1 MKSAIEKLLK
11 TANNL
16 DSMGL
21 FSEANILTRLAYDFN
36 NPEKE
41 EIVDDSL
48 INADEHE
55 ELMRILD
62 EMSASGEIDDNQ
74 VKHIMEIVQEG
85 NPSAH
90 SWEKEELVDDS
101 LAMDMYDHDTNEFK
115 NQSPNA
121 KKLIQNLEIEL
132 SGNDVALKILAAL
145 KASL

>member
-16 DSMGL
+16 DSMGMY
-21 FSEANILTRLAYDFN
+21 SDANILTRLAYDFN

-41 EIVDDSL
+41 EIVDDSF

-101 LAMDMYDHDTNEFK
+101 LAMDMPVKEFSDKKK
-115 NQSPNA
+115 NYSIKDRKSTRLNSSHTDISRMPSSA
-121 KKLIQNLEIEL
+121 
-132 SGNDVALKILAAL
+132 
-145 KASL
+145 

>member
-41 EIVDDSL
+41 EIVDDSF
-48 INADEHE
+48 INSDEHE
-55 ELMRILD
+55 ELMKILD

-74 VKHIMEIVQEG
+74 VKHII
-85 NPSAH
+85 
-90 SWEKEELVDDS
+90 
-101 LAMDMYDHDTNEFK
+101 
-115 NQSPNA
+115 
-121 KKLIQNLEIEL
+121 
-132 SGNDVALKILAAL
+132 
-145 KASL
+145 